1 MQMLNVLAL
10 FEDYRTT
17 NTFYSYNQFPT
28 FQLEQR
34 IYKPSLP
41 IYPDRLN
48 NLYGY
53 HVSIMI
59 GGASPR
65 IIIYYNK
72 QGGIVYKGTIG
83 HFIDAFQQRYNCTFT
98 QPRVAKPN
106 MLVASTDLVV
116 AVLNGTVDIG
126 MAVTFPYLLN
136 MRTFTYP
143 YEQLNWCLMLPIEP
157 DIPPAM
163 YYLNVFQLDSFLL
176 TLAVLVVIS
185 ITLSLLLKHNGYDV
199 QLYEFILHDNCLR
212 GALGQSFHELR
223 NVSIQVRSIY
233 IQICIL
239 GFLLTAWYNSYFSA
253 YVTSTPKEL
262 PYQSYDDILAS
273 NVKIVAWEPEYY
285 ELIGRVAEFRK
296 YERMFHIERSLDK
309 FISMRDSL
317 NTKFGYA
324 MTESRWVVINEQQN
338 IFSKPL
344 FRMRD
349 DFCFFKNIPLGFPVR
364 ENSVYKQPLQK
375 LILELSEMG
384 LYSYWMSKGYSELV
398 DAGEMKFLDLSG
410 RREFRAM
417 QLQDLQYVWYGFA
430 FMMVFSSSVW
440 LLELFTN
447 WLTRRNHNRT
457 QDLPN

>member
-72 QGGIVYKGTIG
+72 QGGIVYKGTLG

-106 MLVASTDLVV
+106 VLVPSTDLVV

-176 TLAVLVVIS
+176 TLAVLV
-185 ITLSLLLKHNGYDV
+185 
-199 QLYEFILHDNCLR
+199 
-212 GALGQSFHELR
+212 
-223 NVSIQVRSIY
+223 
-233 IQICIL
+233 ICIL

-273 NVKIVAWEPEYY
+273 NVKIVAWEPEYN
-285 ELIGRVAEFRK
+285 ELIGRAVAFRK
-296 YERMFHIERSLDK
+296 YERMFHIERSFDK

-317 NTKFGYA
+317 NTSYGYV
-324 MTESRWVVINEQQN
+324 MTSTKWVVINEQQN

-384 LYSYWMSKGYSELV
+384 LYSYWTSKGYSEQV
-398 DAGEMKFLDLSG
+398 EAGEMKFLDLSG